1 MDTNQLAHL
10 VASRWPAKAVRGAA
24 TNRMLEASGLT
35 HKVLTA
41 AVARRIIVRLHRG
54 AYVQALQWQ
63 ALKPWVRD
71 DVALI
76 AHALASRSSGVYSHS
91 SAARLHGLRTW
102 GCGAIVHLT
111 HGQTPGHSTGR
122 GGVALHQQALGAGNV
137 VMARIG
143 PVQVPMTSM
152 AQTVLDCARLFSL
165 EKAAIIGDH
174 AVRNGLTVPELQE
187 LLGAS
192 DVKRGAAR
200 AKRALEF
207 LDSDS
212 ESAGESRTRVF
223 LSATRLPMPELQVKI
238 STRHGQHRADFA
250 WRECRLILEFD
261 GWGKYFEYRPT
272 AEAIALER
280 QREKDLMELGWRFIR
295 INWSDFN
302 DSVALEARIR
312 TALVG
317 AGATFPAVRTAIFA

>member
-1 MDTNQLAHL
+1 MDNNQLAHV
-10 VASRWPAKAVRGAA
+10 VASRWPATAVRGVA

-54 AYVQALQWQ
+54 AYVQALEWQ
-63 ALKPWVRD
+63 AMKPWVRD
-71 DVALI
+71 DIALI
-76 AHALASRSSGVYSHS
+76 AHALASHSSGVYSHS

-102 GCGAIVHLT
+102 GCGAAVHIT
-111 HGQTPGHSTGR
+111 HDRTPGHSSGR
-122 GGVALHQQALGAGNV
+122 AGVALHQQLLDAGNV

-143 PVQVPMTSM
+143 PVQVPVTSM
-152 AQTVLDCARLFSL
+152 AQTVLDCARLFRF
-165 EKAAIIGDH
+165 EQAVIIGDH
-174 AVRNGLTVPELQE
+174 AVRTGLAVPELQE

-200 AKRALEF
+200 AKRVLEF

-223 LSATRLPMPELQVKI
+223 LAATKLPMPELQVKI
-238 STRHGQHRADFA
+238 TTRHGLHRADFA
-250 WRECRLILEFD
+250 WREYRLILEFD
-261 GWGKYFEYRPT
+261 GWGKYFDYRPT
-272 AEAIALER
+272 AEAIAQER

-302 DSVALEARIR
+302 DPAALDARIR
-312 TALVG
+312 TALAR
-317 AGATFPAVRTAIFA
+317 AGAKFPAVRTVVFA

>member
-1 MDTNQLAHL
+1 MDNNQLAHL
-10 VASRWPAKAVRGAA
+10 VASRWPAQAVRGVA
-24 TNRMLEASGLT
+24 TNRMLETSGLT

-54 AYVQALQWQ
+54 AYVQALEWQ
-63 ALKPWVRD
+63 AMKPWVRD
-71 DVALI
+71 DIALI

-102 GCGAIVHLT
+102 GCGTAVHIT
-111 HGQTPGHSTGR
+111 HERTPGHSGR
-122 GGVALHQQALGAGNV
+122 RADVALHQQSLDAENV
-137 VMARIG
+137 VMVRIG
-143 PVQVPMTSM
+143 PVRVPMTSM
-152 AQTVLDCARLFSL
+152 AQTVLDCARIFRL
-165 EKAAIIGDH
+165 EQSVIIGDH
-174 AVRNGLTVPELQE
+174 AVRKGLTVPELQE

-200 AKRALEF
+200 AKRTLEF

-223 LSATRLPMPELQVKI
+223 LAATKLPRPELQVKI
-238 STRHGQHRADFA
+238 STRHGLHRVDFA
-250 WRECRLILEFD
+250 WREYRLILEFD
-261 GWGKYFEYRPT
+261 GWGKYFDYRPT
-272 AEAIALER
+272 AEAIAHER

-302 DSVALEARIR
+302 DPVALEARIR
-312 TALVG
+312 TALAG
-317 AGATFPAVRTAIFA
+317 AGAKFPAVRTAIFA

>member
-1 MDTNQLAHL
+1 MDNNQLAHV
-10 VASRWPAKAVRGAA
+10 VASRWPAKAVRGVA
-24 TNRMLEASGLT
+24 TSRMLEASGLT

-41 AVARRIIVRLHRG
+41 AVASRIIVRLYRG
-54 AYVQALQWQ
+54 AYVQALEWQ
-63 ALKPWVRD
+63 AMKPWLRD
-71 DVALI
+71 DVVLI

-102 GCGAIVHLT
+102 GCGTAVHIT
-111 HGQTPGHSTGR
+111 HERTPGHASR
-122 GGVALHQQALGAGNV
+122 RAGVALHQQSLGAGHV
-137 VMARIG
+137 VMAGVG

-152 AQTVLDCARLFSL
+152 AQTVVDCARLFSL
-165 EKAAIIGDH
+165 EQAVVVGDH
-174 AVRNGLTVPELQE
+174 AVRKGLIVSELQE
-187 LLGAS
+187 LLAAS

-207 LDSDS
+207 LDPDS

-238 STRHGQHRADFA
+238 TTRHGLHRADFA
-250 WRECRLILEFD
+250 WREFRLILEFD
-261 GWGKYFEYRPT
+261 GWGKYFDYRPT

-295 INWSDFN
+295 INWSDLN
-302 DSVALEARIR
+302 DPVALEARIW
-312 TALVG
+312 TALAR
-317 AGATFPAVRTAIFA
+317 AGAKFPAVRTAMFA